1 MGQNAEYSKER
12 FGATGV
18 MADVLEVEEEGS
30 TTDEEEP
37 ERIENQYIENN
48 SGERMQMETDQDP
61 VWLQA
66 SKYLGIWLDAQYRG
80 RTTNKLLAP
89 LSGAL
94 RGFCQESA
102 RYAIESNT
110 VGYLAELRKVI
121 TIFINILGLDKAL
134 LQGELVSVQ
143 QVMELGVRCMGCFGG
158 VVRQFVV
165 DDKGCVMI
173 AAFGLPQ
180 YSFEVVLL
188 HARVYLL

>member
-1 MGQNAEYSKER
+1 
-12 FGATGV
+12 

-30 TTDEEEP
+30 TTEEEEEP
-37 ERIENQYIENN
+37 ERIGRQCTENTGRRTQI
-48 SGERMQMETDQDP
+48 ETDQGP
-61 VWLQA
+61 TWLQA

-80 RTTNKLLAP
+80 RATKRILAP

-121 TIFINILGLDKAL
+121 TIFINIVGLDKAL
-134 LQGELVSVQ
+134 LQGELVTIQ

-165 DDKGCVMI
+165 DDKGCIVI

-180 YSFEVVLL
+180 YSFEVIRSRL
-188 HARVYLL
+188 

>member
-1 MGQNAEYSKER
+1 MSA
-12 FGATGV
+12 

-30 TTDEEEP
+30 TTDEEEEEP
-37 ERIENQYIENN
+37 ERIERHSTGN
-48 SGERMQMETDQDP
+48 SARRTQFEMDP
-61 VWLQA
+61 DPTWQQA

-80 RTTNKLLAP
+80 RARKRILAP
-89 LSGAL
+89 LSGVL
-94 RGFCQESA
+94 CGFCQESA

-121 TIFINILGLDKAL
+121 TIFINIVGLDKAL
-134 LQGELVSVQ
+134 LQGELVTIQ
-143 QVMELGVRCMGCFGG
+143 QVMKLGIRCMGCFGG

-180 YSFEVVLL
+180 YSFEVI
-188 HARVYLL
+188 

>member
-1 MGQNAEYSKER
+1 MVVLE
-12 FGATGV
+12 
-18 MADVLEVEEEGS
+18 DVLEVEEEGS
-30 TTDEEEP
+30 TTDEEGP
-37 ERIENQYIENN
+37 ERIKTEYSTEYTGGCVQI
-48 SGERMQMETDQDP
+48 ETDQDP
-61 VWLQA
+61 AWLQA
-66 SKYLGIWLDAQYRG
+66 SKYVGIWLSVQYRK
-80 RTTNKLLAP
+80 RTTKKLLAP

-121 TIFINILGLDKAL
+121 TIFISIVGLDKAL

-180 YSFEVVLL
+180 YSFEVR
-188 HARVYLL
+188 HATRLYFVVS